1 MLKYGG
7 PIICLALL
15 LYGCSIFKPPTDY
28 YQKTFDME
36 SYGEQT
42 RKNTGRSTGE
52 IIEPPKKVEQTEI
65 LTMPIQEP
73 PIKELLPKPTQKE
86 ELADKGNDFSKDI
99 SNRSLNDLSRET
111 LKSSPFQDLEI
122 ERSPEPIAI
131 SSVVIKSALEI
142 AGVNVRA
149 VELVNGR
156 LGSGR
161 NSVRINYICESETL
175 INDKFFTICAVVYH
189 LNKSTNT
196 IDVVVGIAEDSQSNI
211 KGILQSNI
219 EDITAWMNNLIT
231 RAEWFSRITRNML

>member
-7 PIICLALL
+7 LFIYLALL
-15 LYGCSIFKPPTDY
+15 LCGCSIFKPPADY
-28 YQKTFDME
+28 YQKSLDME
-36 SYGEQT
+36 SYGEEA
-42 RKNTGRSTGE
+42 RKNTGRSSGE
-52 IIEPPKKVEQTEI
+52 IIEPPKKVEQTKI
-65 LTMPIQEP
+65 LNMPIQEP
-73 PIKELLPKPTQKE
+73 PIKELLPKPQKE
-86 ELADKGNDFSKDI
+86 ELADKGTDFNKDI
-99 SNRSLNDLSRET
+99 SEQPINDFKRET
-111 LKSSPFQDLEI
+111 PKNPPFQDLGA

-142 AGVNVRA
+142 AGVSVRA

-161 NSVRINYICESETL
+161 NSVRINFLCESETL

>member
-7 PIICLALL
+7 LIIYLALL
-15 LYGCSIFKPPTDY
+15 LYGCSIFKPPADY
-28 YQKTFDME
+28 YKESLDME

-42 RKNTGRSTGE
+42 RKNTGRTPGK
-52 IIEPPKKVEQTEI
+52 IIEPPKKDEQTKI
-65 LTMPIQEP
+65 LTMPAQEP
-73 PIKELLPKPTQKE
+73 PIKELIPKPLQREELVDRGSDAIKDTSEQPISSFQKETQK
-86 ELADKGNDFSKDI
+86 SP
-99 SNRSLNDLSRET
+99 
-111 LKSSPFQDLEI
+111 PFQDLGM
-122 ERSPEPIAI
+122 ERPPEPIAI

-142 AGVNVRA
+142 AGVSVRA

-161 NSVRINYICESETL
+161 NSVRINFLCDSETL
-175 INDKFFTICAVVYH
+175 INDKFFTICAVIYH

-196 IDVVVGIAEDSQSNI
+196 IDVVVGIAEDSQSNL